1 MVLADVAGASRQEL
15 AGRPPL
21 DGDADRALARLRD
34 SLWDALDSEPSG
46 TAKASLGRELR
57 LVLGAIEDRRAA
69 TAALMPSAPSIVD
82 HLVARREARRAG
94 LPMPPCPPGLN
105 CNHESAGGAS

>member
-34 SLWDALDSEPSG
+34 AMWDAFDAETG
-46 TAKASLGRELR
+46 AAKASLGRELR
-57 LVLGAIEDRRAA
+57 LVLRAIEDRRAA

-105 CNHESAGGAS
+105 CNHESAGGAP